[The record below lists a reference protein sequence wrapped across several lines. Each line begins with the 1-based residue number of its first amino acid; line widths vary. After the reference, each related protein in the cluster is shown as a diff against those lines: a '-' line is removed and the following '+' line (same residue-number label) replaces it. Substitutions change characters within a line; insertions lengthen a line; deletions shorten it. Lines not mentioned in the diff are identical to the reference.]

1 MSKSTEKVDKRLRAE
16 MKRRRK
22 GKGEE
27 DEKKGGEGYQSEKT
41 RRKLRIEKIHTSVS
55 DPDSWVFWIRIRGLK
70 GIVS

>member
-27 DEKKGGEGYQSEKT
+27 VEKKGGEGYQREKT
-41 RRKLRIEKIHTSVS
+41 RRKLPTKRKDLYQCVASGFMGLLDT
-55 DPDSWVFWIRIRGLK
+55 DPGA
-70 GIVS
+70 